1 MGLRSRG
8 GGGTG
13 FLVSV
18 TVMRNCQAEE
28 KNHLMGVL
36 KDHRATRDASRAGIA
51 TIRVLLRDGKGGM
64 SGAVSSS
71 GGGGQN
77 SLKGCVMMTTELI
90 QLSAW

>member
-1 MGLRSRG
+1 M
-8 GGGTG
+8 G

-36 KDHRATRDASRAGIA
+36 KDHGATRDASRAGIA
-51 TIRVLLRDGKGGM
+51 TKSGVTPARRKRWYVWGSVGLRRR
-64 SGAVSSS
+64 
-71 GGGGQN
+71 GGQN
-77 SLKGCVMMTTELI
+77 SLRGCVMMTTELT